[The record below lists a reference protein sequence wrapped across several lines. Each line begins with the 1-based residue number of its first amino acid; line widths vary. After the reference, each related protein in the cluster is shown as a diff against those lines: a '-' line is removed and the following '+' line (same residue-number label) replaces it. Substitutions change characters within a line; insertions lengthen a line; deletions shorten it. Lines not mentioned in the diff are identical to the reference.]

1 MTAAIPL
8 KRFLLDAGSPAAPEA
23 VWTKARRA
31 LLDTIGTAAAG
42 ATLPVSKIARNHAAD
57 HMASITHAVRM
68 LFDGREASPAGAAF
82 AGATTIDA
90 FDAHDGHVL
99 TKGHI
104 GVSVLPTLL
113 ALAELGLL
121 RDGRDFLGSLIL
133 GYEIGTRAGIA
144 LHDTAADYHTSGAWG
159 AVACAALVSRHLRL
173 NWRRTR
179 EALGI
184 AEYHGPRSQ
193 MMRCIAWPTM
203 VKDGSGWGAFSGV
216 TAGFLAQDGYTGAPA
231 VTIEAP
237 EVAAFWSDL
246 GSRWRLLEQY
256 EKAYPVCRWAQP
268 AVEAVAALKRAHGF
282 TADQIAA
289 LEIHSFAN
297 AVALNVR
304 APDSPDAAQYSLPF
318 PVAAYLVRGRLGAA
332 ELAGKALKDKEILD
346 LSTRMTLIDAP
357 EFSAKFPAE
366 RWARAVVTLAD
377 GRRLTSDP
385 AIARGNPEN
394 PLSEAEAL
402 EKYRDLAGPVLGPR
416 RASAIEK
423 EVAALGRENRP
434 LQPRLDLLLRPAR

>member
-1 MTAAIPL
+1 MSAAVSP
-8 KRFLLDAGSPAAPEA
+8 KRFILGPGLPTAPEA
-23 VWTKARRA
+23 VWTRAARA

-42 ATLPVSKIARNHAAD
+42 ATLPVSKIARDHAAG
-57 HMASITHAVRM
+57 HMGSVTHGVRM
-68 LFDGREASPAGAAF
+68 LFDGRAVSPAGAAF

-113 ALAELGLL
+113 GMAELGLL
-121 RDGRDFLGSLIL
+121 LDGRDFLASYVI

-144 LHDTAADYHTSGAWG
+144 LHRTACDYHTSGAWG
-159 AVACAALVSRHLRL
+159 AVACAALVSRHLKL
-173 NWRRTR
+173 NWAKTR
-179 EALGI
+179 EALGT

-216 TAGFLAQDGYTGAPA
+216 TAGFLAAEGYTGAPA
-231 VTIEAP
+231 VTVEGDD
-237 EVAAFWSDL
+237 VADLWSDL
-246 GSRWRLLEQY
+246 GQRWRILEQY

-268 AVEAVAALKRAHGF
+268 AVEAVAALRREHGF
-282 TADQIAA
+282 THDQIGK

-297 AVALNVR
+297 SVALNTA
-304 APDSPDAAQYSLPF
+304 APDSPDAAQYSTPF
-318 PVAAYLVRGRLGAA
+318 PVAAFLVRGKLGAA
-332 ELAGKALKDKEILD
+332 ELSGKALKDEEILA
-346 LSTRMTLIDAP
+346 LSQSIVLIDDP
-357 EFSAKFPAE
+357 EFTAKFPAE
-366 RWARAVVTLAD
+366 RWARAVVTLKN
-377 GRRLTSDP
+377 GKRLESAP

-394 PLSEAEAL
+394 PLSPEEAL

-416 RASAIEK
+416 RAHAIEK
-423 EVAALGRENRP
+423 EVMSLGKKARP
-434 LQPRLDLLLRPAR
+434 LQPLLDLLLKPAR